1 MAAYHGVL
9 LNDVLPAWKG
19 RKLDSI
25 KRADVKL
32 LLAGIRVDR
41 PVHANRTLAVIK
53 RLYSWA
59 LDSEIVENSP
69 AIGIKTPKE
78 KSRDRVLCDNELRL
92 VLRAADKLD
101 APHGP
106 SRSFGGRRLWH
117 FIWGNGKATILR
129 CSGAIAPMD

>member
-69 AIGIKTPKE
+69 AI
-78 KSRDRVLCDNELRL
+78 
-92 VLRAADKLD
+92 KLD

-106 SRSFGGRRLWH
+106 YIRMLALTLQRRSEVAGMRWDELDLVDGVW
-117 FIWGNGKATILR
+117 TIPSNRTKNKVEHML
-129 CSGAIAPMD
+129 PLP